1 MKSLSERQET
11 ILALMIHEYIDTAQP
26 VGSKTLVDRLRPG
39 DQLGDRPQR
48 DGGLTEAGLLRQ
60 PHTSAGRVPTEEGY
74 RYFVQ
79 RLLGETDLPADEKR
93 LISHQFHQA
102 RADVEE
108 WVRLAASVLAHHS
121 RAASL
126 VTAPHTT
133 RAVFKHLELILT
145 QGRQVLL
152 VLVLQ
157 GGDVRQQMLTLA
169 TRSRS
174 GAAGPDRGRDHA
186 CLSSARTRR
195 GGCQG
200 GRFPA
205 LGQEVTRLVA
215 DVMSRADAVSSG
227 EIDHDGLANM
237 LSLPEFADSEPMP
250 PVARLLEE
258 RSFLEE
264 VMAKALSPTVGG
276 VQVVIGG
283 EGAWEELKDCS
294 MVLARYGAPGFATGA
309 LGVLGPTRMAYGTDD
324 LGRALRRRADERPG
338 HRNPS
343 PDDAPLNGKGRGKHS
358 DQVKEE
364 ALARKPRPVRRQP
377 RLPLTGPEHLGG
389 PDERPGEGRS
399 RRSPEVAAS
408 RQRPKFRS
416 RGARG
421 RRTRS
426 RCCRRSSE
434 VAKALAD
441 EYLDG
446 WQRSRAEFLNYK
458 RRVEREL
465 EAAHAMAGSHR
476 S

>member
-1 MKSLSERQET
+1 MPELSERQET
-11 ILALMIHEYIDTAQP
+11 ILALVIHEHIDTAQP
-26 VGSKTLVDRLRPG
+26 VGSKTLVEHYG
-39 DQLGDRPQR
+39 LGISSATARSEL
-48 DGGLTEAGLLRQ
+48 GLLAEAGLLRQ

-93 LISHQFHQA
+93 LISHQFYQA

-133 RAVFKHLELILT
+133 SAVFKHLELILT

-157 GGDVRQQMLTLA
+157 GGNVRQQMLTLA
-169 TRSRS
+169 SEVPQRQLAET
-174 GAAGPDRGRDHA
+174 AAEITLT
-186 CLSSARTRR
+186 CLDMDSA
-195 GGCQG
+195 GVLSQA
-200 GRFPA
+200 GRFSA

-227 EIDHDGLANM
+227 EIYHDGLANM
-237 LSLPEFADSEPMP
+237 LSLPEFADSET
-250 PVARLLEE
+250 VRQSLRLLEE

-309 LGVLGPTRMAYGTDD
+309 LGVLGPIRMAYGRTISAVRYVAGLMSD
-324 LGRALRRRADERPG
+324 LVIE
-338 HRNPS
+338 S
-343 PDDAPLNGKGRGKHS
+343 
-358 DQVKEE
+358 
-364 ALARKPRPVRRQP
+364 
-377 RLPLTGPEHLGG
+377 
-389 PDERPGEGRS
+389 
-399 RRSPEVAAS
+399 
-408 RQRPKFRS
+408 
-416 RGARG
+416 
-421 RRTRS
+421 
-426 RCCRRSSE
+426 
-434 VAKALAD
+434 
-441 EYLDG
+441 Y
-446 WQRSRAEFLNYK
+446 
-458 RRVEREL
+458 
-465 EAAHAMAGSHR
+465 AG
-476 S
+476 